1 MKNFNLDAILEA
13 MLKMSD
19 RVSDLNF
26 SVGRQPQVEIDGQL
40 VPVNFPGL
48 PRLTPYQTEVIAMQM
63 LRGDRELIRT
73 LLQNGS
79 VDLSYSIPQKTRF
92 RVNVF
97 SQRGTY
103 AIVLRVIPEGIPT
116 LEKLN
121 MPRELYNVC
130 NLKNGIVLVTGP
142 TGSGKSTT
150 LAAIINE
157 INQLHAYHIITIE
170 DPVEY
175 MHRHAKSTVNQR
187 EVGSDTK
194 TFSLALRAAL
204 RQAPK
209 VILIGEMRDVE
220 TIEIAMEAA
229 ETGHLVLS
237 TLHTID
243 AAKTVDRIVGV
254 FPKDQEPQVR
264 TRLSQSFRYV
274 ISQRLLP
281 KLGGGRVAALEI
293 LKSTMRT
300 RDYVIKGETEGRSL
314 NDAMHDGLVDGMQT
328 FDDEIEKLWNEGV
341 ISKETALAY
350 ASNPTNLALRLT
362 DEPTSAAAKQEDQ
375 DGSML
380 SMLEK

>member
-63 LRGDRELIRT
+63 LRGDRELTRT

-79 VDLSYSIPQKTRF
+79 VDLSYSIPMKTRF
-92 RVNVF
+92 RVNIF

-116 LEKLN
+116 LEKLG

-157 INQLHAYHIITIE
+157 INQSHAYHIITIE

-175 MHRHAKSTVNQR
+175 MHRHVKSTVNQR

-254 FPKDQEPQVR
+254 FPKDQEPQIR

-281 KLGGGRVAALEI
+281 KTGGGRIAALEI

-300 RDYVIKGETEGRSL
+300 RDYIVKGETEGRSL
-314 NDAMHDGLVDGMQT
+314 IDAMHDGLVDGMQT
-328 FDDEIEKLWNEGV
+328 FDDEIEKLWNGGV

-350 ASNPTNLALRLT
+350 ATNPTNLALRLT
-362 DEPTSAAAKQEDQ
+362 DEPTGAPQPQDE

>member
-26 SVGRQPQVEIDGQL
+26 SVGRQPQVEVDGQL

-48 PRLTPYQTEVIAMQM
+48 PRLTPYQTEMIAMHM
-63 LRGDRELIRT
+63 LRGDREATR
-73 LLQNGS
+73 LLVDNGS
-79 VDLSYSIPQKTRF
+79 VDISYSIPGKKRF
-92 RVNVF
+92 RVNIF

-103 AIVLRVIPEGIPT
+103 AIVLRVIPEHIPT
-116 LEKLN
+116 LESLN
-121 MPRELYNVC
+121 LPKELFNVC
-130 NLKNGIVLVTGP
+130 KLKNGIVLVTGP

-150 LAAIINE
+150 LAAIINQ
-157 INQLHAYHIITIE
+157 INHDYAYHILTIE

-175 MHRHAKSTVNQR
+175 MHRHVKSTVNQR

-194 TFSLALRAAL
+194 TFALALRAAL

-209 VILIGEMRDVE
+209 VILIGEMRDIE

-264 TRLSQSFRYV
+264 TRFSQSFRYV

-281 KLGGGRVAALEI
+281 KIGGGRVAALEV

-300 RDYVIKGETEGRSL
+300 RDYVMKGETEGRSL
-314 NDAMHDGLVDGMQT
+314 TDAMHDGQVDGMQA
-328 FDDEIEKLWNEGV
+328 FDDEIEKLWNQGI

-362 DEPTSAAAKQEDQ
+362 DEPEAATKKQEES
-375 DGSML
+375 SML
-380 SMLEK
+380 SMLE

>member
-13 MLKMSD
+13 MLKISD

-26 SVGRQPQVEIDGQL
+26 SVGRPPQVEVDGQL

-48 PRLTPYQTEVIAMQM
+48 PRLTPYQTEMIAMHM
-63 LRGDRELIRT
+63 LRGDRELTRA
-73 LLQNGS
+73 LLSNGS

-92 RVNVF
+92 RVNIF

-103 AIVLRVIPEGIPT
+103 AIVLRVIPEGVPT
-116 LEKLN
+116 LESLN
-121 MPRELYNVC
+121 LPPELANIC
-130 NLKNGIVLVTGP
+130 RLKNGIVLVTGP

-150 LAAIINE
+150 LAALINK
-157 INQLHAYHIITIE
+157 INHDYAYHIITIE

-175 MHRHAKSTVNQR
+175 MHKHIKATVNQR
-187 EVGSDTK
+187 ELGSDTK
-194 TFSLALRAAL
+194 TFAHALRAAL

-243 AAKTVDRIVGV
+243 AAKTIDRIVGV
-254 FPKDQEPQVR
+254 FPKDMESQVR
-264 TRLSQSFRYV
+264 TRFAQSFRYV
-274 ISQRLLP
+274 LSQRLLP
-281 KLGGGRVAALEI
+281 KIGGGRIAALEI

-300 RDYVIKGETEGRSL
+300 RDYVLKGEAEGRSL
-314 NDAMHDGLVDGMQT
+314 IDAMHDGSVDGMQT
-328 FDDEIEKLWNEGV
+328 FDDELQKLWTARVVTRE
-341 ISKETALAY
+341 IALAY
-350 ASNPTNLALRLT
+350 ATNPTNLALRLGEAAESET
-362 DEPTSAAAKQEDQ
+362 VPSGDE
-375 DGSML
+375 SML
-380 SMLEK
+380 SMLE